1 MSAQSRPGQ
10 QYDDSIN
17 YQRMT
22 ASQFAIFRKAQEQ
35 RRREADYRRHRLQ
48 HWLTSLEAAVPAP
61 EIKYSEEPDR
71 ARGCG
76 HRDGDLTAKCNGQSQ
91 KVGPCREATFG
102 TPAAQ
107 NGDAALGQTW
117 SDEYGDATHNIK
129 TVPAEVSDEVKRFGV
144 KLPLEAVR
152 EPAPANPPFT
162 NVVPKPFEQDDTALA
177 ARDVLQDLC
186 TILQDTRE
194 SVALKRHEDVWNHLT
209 HGLILR
215 LGFRSHAAFL
225 HSWHHDPSKPRY
237 SVRCESVMNAT
248 IDGGCITKMKGSGP
262 PGPACH
268 METIVASD
276 GTVLQ
281 VCAPESLLTPEHST
295 SSHNKVDFI
304 LALNMAEETPLR
316 RTVDELDKHVNQTA
330 P

>member
-1 MSAQSRPGQ
+1 METPHLVRPGPMNMEVARHLLPQ
-10 QYDDSIN
+10 DIHTLF
-17 YQRMT
+17 QRF
-22 ASQFAIFRKAQEQ
+22 Q
-35 RRREADYRRHRLQ
+35 
-48 HWLTSLEAAVPAP
+48 
-61 EIKYSEEPDR
+61 
-71 ARGCG
+71 
-76 HRDGDLTAKCNGQSQ
+76 
-91 KVGPCREATFG
+91 
-102 TPAAQ
+102 
-107 NGDAALGQTW
+107 
-117 SDEYGDATHNIK
+117 DATHNIK

-281 VCAPESLLTPEHST
+281 VCAAESLLTPEHST

-316 RTVDELDKHVNQTA
+316 RTVDELDKHPLKDFIAVPIKTLTPFQPKDPLEQLGIWAAAWHKRMYQLRHRLQTEGA
-330 P
+330 DRGDPNTHQPRLVSMPLIQVIGHEWSAYFACDQGPSSQSV